1 MGTGKNKTE
10 SRYGSVWIRR
20 IAVVLLGGAIGAVF
34 LASPSAE
41 TTTMSDKE
49 KKERIESLYQK
60 YERKFPEV
68 QGITATELHR
78 DLEGGREVILVDVRK
93 PEEQAVSM
101 IPGAITQ
108 QEFEDRQDSLRG
120 ETIVTYCTAGYRS
133 GLYAKKLQKKGWQVL
148 NLEGSLLAWT
158 HAAGPLTDSQG
169 ETTKRVH
176 VYSADWSLEAS
187 DYDPVW

>member
-1 MGTGKNKTE
+1 MGTGKNRTE
-10 SRYGSVWIRR
+10 SRYGPVWIRLM
-20 IAVVLLGGAIGAVF
+20 AVALLGGVIGALSLV
-34 LASPSAE
+34 SPSAE
-41 TTTMSDKE
+41 TNMSDKE
-49 KKERIESLYQK
+49 KQERIETLYRK

-68 QGITATELHR
+68 QGITATELKS
-78 DLEGGREVILVDVRK
+78 DLEEGREVILVDVRK

-108 QEFEDRQDSLRG
+108 QEFEQKQDSLRG

-133 GLYAKKLQKKGWQVL
+133 GLYAKDLQKQGWQVL

-158 HAAGPLTDSQG
+158 HAGGPLTDSQG
-169 ETTKRVH
+169 EPTKHVH